1 MDTRQLAYF
10 VQVAKDNS
18 FTVAAKNLHLSQP
31 ALSKMI
37 KKLEEELGV
46 QLFDRSEHKMA
57 LTDVGEKLFEEGQK
71 LLLEMD
77 SITEAIQDTKN
88 LRTGNVSVGIPPV
101 IGTSYFPPLIA
112 NFRKKYPGINLS
124 IIENG
129 AVTVYE
135 MVEKGFVDLGL
146 VILPKLSDQIEYIP
160 VTVDEIVLI
169 VHNDHPLAEK
179 ETVVFED
186 LKDETFALLDDTFL
200 LHHHVIKACREAGF
214 EPNIY
219 FKSSQWDFLTELVC
233 LNQGISILPR
243 PILAR
248 FNSKNIKQIRI
259 DHPEMKWRIAVIVK
273 KQRYISFAARKFI
286 EYIKEN
292 IAKQ

>member
-18 FTVAAKNLHLSQP
+18 FTIAARNLHLSQP

-37 KKLEEELGV
+37 KKLEEDLGV
-46 QLFDRSEHKMA
+46 QLFDRSEHKMT
-57 LTDVGEKLFEEGQK
+57 LTDAGEKLFEEGQK
-71 LLLEMD
+71 VLSELD
-77 SITEAIQDTKN
+77 SITEAIRDTKN
-88 LRTGNVSVGIPPV
+88 LKTGNVSVGIPPV

-112 NFRKKYPGINLS
+112 NFRHDYPGINLS
-124 IIENG
+124 IIESG

-135 MVEKGFVDLGL
+135 MVEKGYVDLGL
-146 VILPKLSDQIEYIP
+146 VILPELSDRIEYIP
-160 VTVDEIVLI
+160 VTEDEVVLI
-169 VHNDHPLAEK
+169 VHNDHPLAARDK
-179 ETVVFED
+179 VRFED
-186 LKDETFALLDDTFL
+186 LKNESFALLNETFL

-248 FNSKNIKQIRI
+248 FNSQNIKQIPI
-259 DHPEMKWRIAVIVK
+259 EHPEMKWRIAIIIK
-273 KQRYISFAARKFI
+273 KNRYVSFAAQKLI
-286 EYIKEN
+286 DYVKQHIK
-292 IAKQ
+292 

>member
-1 MDTRQLAYF
+1 MDTRQLTYF

-18 FTVAAKNLHLSQP
+18 FTVAARNLHLSQP

-37 KKLEEELGV
+37 KKLEDDLGV
-46 QLFDRSEHKMA
+46 QLFDRSEHKMS
-57 LTDVGEKLFEEGQK
+57 LTDAGERLFEEGQRI
-71 LLLEMD
+71 LSEMD
-77 SITEAIQDTKN
+77 SITESIQDTKN

-112 NFRKKYPGINLS
+112 NFRNDFPGINLS

-135 MVEKGFVDLGL
+135 MVEKGYVDLGL
-146 VILPKLSDQIEYIP
+146 VILPELSDRIEYIP
-160 VTVDEIVLI
+160 VTEDKVVLI
-169 VHNDHPLAEK
+169 VHNDHPLANREK
-179 ETVVFED
+179 VVIED
-186 LKDETFALLDDTFL
+186 LKDESFALLDETFL

-248 FNSKNIKQIRI
+248 FNSKSIKQIPI
-259 DHPEMKWRIAVIVK
+259 DHPELTWRIAIIMK
-273 KQRYISFAARKFI
+273 KNRYVSYAAKKFI
-286 EYIKEN
+286 EYVKEN
-292 IAKQ
+292 IK

>member
-10 VQVAKDNS
+10 VQVAKDHS
-18 FTVAAKNLHLSQP
+18 FTVAARNLHLSQP

-46 QLFDRSEHKMA
+46 QLFDRSEHKMT
-57 LTDVGEKLFEEGQK
+57 LTDAGNKLFEDGQK
-71 LLLEMD
+71 VLSELD
-77 SITEAIQDTKN
+77 SITEAIRDTKN
-88 LRTGNVSVGIPPV
+88 LKTGNVSVGIPPV

-112 NFRKKYPGINLS
+112 NFRHDYPGINLS

-135 MVEKGFVDLGL
+135 MVEKGYVDLGL
-146 VILPKLSDQIEYIP
+146 VILPELSDRIEYIP
-160 VTVDEIVLI
+160 VIEDEVVLV
-169 VHNDHPLAEK
+169 VHNDHRLASRDK
-179 ETVVFED
+179 VVFED
-186 LKDETFALLDDTFL
+186 LKEEAFALLDETFL
-200 LHHHVIKACREAGF
+200 LHHHVMKACREAGF
-214 EPNIY
+214 EPDVY

-248 FNSKNIKQIRI
+248 FNSSNIKQIPI
-259 DHPEMKWRIAVIVK
+259 DHPEMKWRIAIILK
-273 KQRYISFAARKFI
+273 KNRYVSFAAKKFI
-286 EYIKEN
+286 EYIKEH
-292 IAKQ
+292 IK

>member
-146 VILPKLSDQIEYIP
+146 IILPKLSDQIEYIP

-219 FKSSQWDFLTELVC
+219 FKSSQWDFLTELVS

-259 DHPEMKWRIAVIVK
+259 NHPEMKWRIAVIVK

>member
-1 MDTRQLAYF
+1 MDTRQLSYF
-10 VQVAKDNS
+10 VQVAKDQS
-18 FTVAAKNLHLSQP
+18 FTVAARHLHLSQP

-37 KKLEEELGV
+37 KKLEEDLGV
-46 QLFDRSEHKMA
+46 QLFDRSEHKMT
-57 LTDVGEKLFEEGQK
+57 LTDAGERLFEEGQK
-71 LLLEMD
+71 LLSDMEA
-77 SITEAIQDTKN
+77 ITESILDTKN

-101 IGTSYFPPLIA
+101 IGTCYFPPLIA
-112 NFRKKYPGINLS
+112 NFRHDYPGINLS

-146 VILPKLSDQIEYIP
+146 VILPELSDRIEYIP
-160 VTVDEIVLI
+160 VTEDEVVLV
-169 VHNDHPLAEK
+169 VHNDHPLASK
-179 ETVVFED
+179 DKVLFED
-186 LKDETFALLDDTFL
+186 LKDESFALLDETFL

-248 FNSKNIKQIRI
+248 FNSQNIKQIPI
-259 DHPEMKWRIAVIVK
+259 EHPELKWRIAIILK
-273 KQRYISFAARKFI
+273 KNRYVSFAAKKFI
-286 EYIKEN
+286 EFVKEHIK
-292 IAKQ
+292 

>member
-1 MDTRQLAYF
+1 MDTRQLMYF

-18 FTVAAKNLHLSQP
+18 FTIAAKNLHLSQP

-37 KKLEEELGV
+37 KKLEEDLGV
-46 QLFDRSEHKMA
+46 QLFDRSEYKMN
-57 LTDVGEKLFEEGQK
+57 LTDAGERLFEEGQR
-71 LLLEMD
+71 LLSEMD

-88 LRTGNVSVGIPPV
+88 LKTGNVSVGIPPV

-112 NFRKKYPGINLS
+112 NFRHDYPGINLS

-135 MVEKGFVDLGL
+135 MVEKGLVDLGL
-146 VILPKLSDQIEYIP
+146 VIMPELSDQIEYIP
-160 VTVDEIVLI
+160 VTNDEVVLI
-169 VHNDHPLAEK
+169 VHKDHPLANQEK
-179 ETVVFED
+179 VIFED
-186 LKDETFALLDDTFL
+186 LKDESFALLNETFL
-200 LHHHVIKACREAGF
+200 LHHHVVKACREAGF

-233 LNQGISILPR
+233 LNQGVSILPR

-248 FNSKNIKQIRI
+248 FNSRNIKQIPI
-259 DHPEMKWRIAVIVK
+259 EHPEMKWRIAIILK
-273 KQRYISFAARKFI
+273 KNRYVSFAAKKFI
-286 EYIKEN
+286 EYIKEH
-292 IAKQ
+292 IK

>member
-1 MDTRQLAYF
+1 MDTRQLSYF
-10 VQVAKDNS
+10 VQVAKDHS
-18 FTVAAKNLHLSQP
+18 FTVAAHNLHLSQP

-37 KKLEEELGV
+37 KKLEEDLGV
-46 QLFDRSEHKMA
+46 QLFDRSEHKMS
-57 LTDVGEKLFEEGQK
+57 LTDAGERLFDEGQK
-71 LLLEMD
+71 LLSEMEA
-77 SITEAIQDTKN
+77 ITESIQDTKN
-88 LRTGNVSVGIPPV
+88 LKTGNVSVGIPPV

-112 NFRKKYPGINLS
+112 HFRHDYPGINLS

-135 MVEKGFVDLGL
+135 MVEKGFMDLGL
-146 VILPKLSDQIEYIP
+146 VILPELSDRIEYIP
-160 VTVDEIVLI
+160 VTEDEVVLV
-169 VHNDHPLAEK
+169 VHNDHPLASK
-179 ETVVFED
+179 DKVLFED
-186 LKDETFALLDDTFL
+186 LKDESFALLDETFL

-248 FNSKNIKQIRI
+248 FNSQNIKQIPI
-259 DHPEMKWRIAVIVK
+259 DHPEMKWRIAIILK
-273 KQRYISFAARKFI
+273 KNRYVSFAAKKFI
-286 EYIKEN
+286 DYVKEHIK
-292 IAKQ
+292 

>member
-1 MDTRQLAYF
+1 MMDTRQLAYF

-18 FTVAAKNLHLSQP
+18 FTVAARNLHLSQP

-37 KKLEEELGV
+37 KKLEEDLGV
-46 QLFDRSEHKMA
+46 QLFDRSEHKMT
-57 LTDVGEKLFEEGQK
+57 LTDTGEKLFEEGQK

-112 NFRKKYPGINLS
+112 NFRQDYPGINLS

-146 VILPKLSDQIEYIP
+146 VILPELSDRIEYIP
-160 VTVDEIVLI
+160 VTEDEVVLI

-179 ETVVFED
+179 EKVTFED
-186 LKDETFALLDDTFL
+186 LKDESFALLNETFL

-214 EPNIY
+214 EPNVY

-233 LNQGISILPR
+233 LNQGVSILPR

-248 FNSKNIKQIRI
+248 FNSKSIKQIPI
-259 DHPEMKWRIAVIVK
+259 DHPEMKWRIAIILK
-273 KQRYISFAARKFI
+273 KNRYISFAAKKFI
-286 EYIKEN
+286 EYIREHIK
-292 IAKQ
+292 